1 MITKINNKKWSGILM
16 KGVFSFLFSS
26 FLFSSCS
33 DMLESDSSRQ
43 LFDPALDQ
51 KTDSVFY
58 AYGVMQAMQQLADQY
73 YFQNEMRGDLVKPTA
88 KASLHLRDLASF
100 TADAT
105 NKYDSV
111 YLYYKVI
118 NNCNYYLA
126 HRDTTLATG
135 ARNVVCNE
143 YAAMASFRAWTYL
156 QLARQ
161 YGAAPYITEP
171 VTTIGQINANT
182 SMTSYEGILQGE
194 AQMLETLKARYS
206 DEQLAVPT
214 FGQASRSIGRLNWKS
229 NRGQDVEK
237 FIRPSKCFIP
247 LNLVLGDIYL
257 ELGQYEKAATCYY
270 QYLRYEGLQNPSNI
284 SVNYNDFL
292 STYYYSYSPIFKDFM
307 EWPVD
312 YNMTRNQQL
321 YQQTPSWVNSFL
333 HSSAPGDVI
342 SYIPMAVNYTMG
354 KTTDIP
360 AAFGYNYYGTE
371 GTSTVIVDDPMELV
385 FSCPKTQ
392 DIQVVPSQAYC
403 DSSRRA
409 QYYYYTEQLKVA
421 PFNWIIKNAPLGD
434 ARASNIC
441 RGEGADSSYV
451 YLYKPSTAYILL
463 YRNTTVWLH
472 LAEAIN
478 RMGYPDA
485 AFAVLKTGLHSELNT
500 FRYQEVYLKDQQG
513 NDSIDEQGNK
523 VLDMTQSHIDDKYY
537 LTPESYE
544 LLTTRLPFLA
554 QANSDIF
561 KNGATK
567 SFVGIHFHGAGAI
580 EDLYSSYRYSTVVS
594 AKIAD
599 ISQKFGLNLSNY
611 TKDDY
616 INAMEDLLCDEYAME
631 FAFEGTRFSDLRRL
645 AIHKNQSGIYGGGF
659 GDKWLS
665 RKLENNAAG
674 ITTQNCYLPFK

>member
-1 MITKINNKKWSGILM
+1 MITKINKIGRWVVCAS
-16 KGVFSFLFSS
+16 LFTIHCS
-26 FLFSSCS
+26 LFTACS

-43 LFDPALDQ
+43 LFDPALNQ

-58 AYGVMQAMQQLADQY
+58 AYGIMQAMQQLADQY
-73 YFQNEMRGDLVKPTA
+73 YFQNELRGDLVRPTD
-88 KASLHLRDLASF
+88 KASIHLSSLASF

-143 YAAMASFRAWTYL
+143 YAAVASFRAWTYL

-161 YGAAPYITEP
+161 YGAVPYITEP

-194 AQMLETLKARYS
+194 AQMLEALKARYS
-206 DEQLAVPT
+206 DEQIAVPT
-214 FGQASRSIGRLNWKS
+214 FNQSSRSVGALNWG
-229 NRGQDVEK
+229 GQEK

-247 LNLVLGDIYL
+247 LNVVLGDIYL
-257 ELGQYEKAATCYY
+257 ELGQYEKAAICYY
-270 QYLRYEGLQNPSNI
+270 QYLRYEGLQNISNI
-284 SVNYNDFL
+284 SVNY
-292 STYYYSYSPIFKDFM
+292 SEAISPYYNEYSPIFKNFT

-312 YNMTRNQQL
+312 YNSSESDALVNA
-321 YQQTPSWVNSFL
+321 PSWTNSFL
-333 HSSAPGDVI
+333 HSAAPGDVI

-354 KTTDIP
+354 QTTDIP
-360 AAFGYNYYGTE
+360 ATFGYNYYGTDRA
-371 GTSTVIVDDPMELV
+371 STVQVDDPMAAA
-385 FSCPKTQ
+385 FNCPKTM
-392 DIQVVPSQAYC
+392 DIQIVPSQSYC
-403 DSSRRA
+403 DSARRA
-409 QYYYYTEQLKVA
+409 QYYFVTTLKLQVP
-421 PFNWIIKNAPLGD
+421 PFNYVGRNEPLGD
-434 ARASNIC
+434 ARASIIC
-441 RGEGADSSYV
+441 QGEGADSVYV
-451 YLYKPSTAYILL
+451 YTYKPSTAYVLL
-463 YRNTTVWLH
+463 YRNATVWLH

-485 AFAVLKTGLHSELNT
+485 AFAVLKTGLHSELASY
-500 FRYQEVYLKDQQG
+500 RYEEVYLKDQQG
-513 NDSIDEQGNK
+513 NDSIGADGKK
-523 VLDMTQSHIDDKYY
+523 VLDMVNAHVDDIYY

-554 QANSDIF
+554 QENSDIF
-561 KNGATK
+561 KNGANK
-567 SFVGIHFHGAGAI
+567 AFVGIHGHGAGAVVWK
-580 EDLYSSYRYSTVVS
+580 YSTYRYAPVLS

-599 ISQKFGLNLSNY
+599 ISQRFGLNLTNY

-645 AIHKNQSGIYGGGF
+645 ALHKNQAGTYGGGF

-665 RKLENNAAG
+665 RKLENNASG
-674 ITTQNCYLPFK
+674 ITTQNCYLPYK

>member
-1 MITKINNKKWSGILM
+1 MITKNITKYLIACSLCCG
-16 KGVFSFLFSS
+16 GAAVT
-26 FLFSSCS
+26 SCE
-33 DMLESDSSRQ
+33 DMLESDSNRQ
-43 LFDPALDQ
+43 VFEPALDQ

-58 AYGVMQAMQQLADQY
+58 AYGIMQALQQLADQY
-73 YFQNEMRGDLVKPTA
+73 YFQNEMRGDLVRPTSSA
-88 KASLHLRDLASF
+88 TTHLRSLATFS
-100 TADAT
+100 ADAT

-135 ARNVVCNE
+135 ARNVVSNE
-143 YAAMASFRAWTYL
+143 YAAIASFRAWTYL

-161 YGAAPYITEP
+161 YGSVPYVTEP

-182 SMTSYEGILQGE
+182 SMTSYESILQGE
-194 AQMLETLKARYS
+194 AQMLENLKARYS
-206 DEQLAVPT
+206 EDQLSVPT
-214 FGQASRSIGRLNWKS
+214 FNQTSRSIGMLNWK
-229 NRGQDVEK
+229 NERGQNVEK
-237 FIRPSKCFIP
+237 FIRPSKCFVP
-247 LNLVLGDIYL
+247 LNVVLGDIYL
-257 ELGQYEKAATCYY
+257 ELGQYEQAATCYY
-270 QYLRYEGLQNPSNI
+270 QYLRYQGFLNPSNI

-292 STYYYSYSPIFKDFM
+292 GTFYSQYSPIFKDFT
-307 EWPVD
+307 EWPAD
-312 YNMTRNQQL
+312 YNSAKNSSLYNQV
-321 YQQTPSWVNSFL
+321 PVWENAFS
-333 HSSAPGDVI
+333 HSAASGDI
-342 SYIPMAVNYTMG
+342 ITYIPMAVNYTMG

-371 GTSTVIVDDPMELV
+371 SKGGVQVDGDEI
-385 FSCPKTQ
+385 FSCPKTE
-392 DIQVVPSQAYC
+392 DIQVAPSQAYV
-403 DSSRRA
+403 DSARRA
-409 QYYYYTEQLKVA
+409 QYYYFTEQVKVS
-421 PFNWIIKNAPLGD
+421 PFNWIVKSQPLGD
-434 ARASNIC
+434 ARASIVTQ
-441 RGEGADSSYV
+441 GAGADSAYV
-451 YLYKPSTAYILL
+451 YTLKPSTAYIYL

-485 AFAVLKTGLHSELNT
+485 AFAVLKNGLHSELPNY
-500 FRYQEVYLKDQQG
+500 RYLEVYLKDQAG
-513 NDSIDEQGNK
+513 NDSIDENGQK

-554 QANSDIF
+554 QTNADIF
-561 KNGATK
+561 RNGASK
-567 SFVGIHFHGAGAI
+567 SFVGIHFHGAGAV

-599 ISQKFGLNLSNY
+599 ISRKFGLNLTTY

-645 AIHKNQSGIYGGGF
+645 ALHKNRAGTYGGNF
-659 GDKWLS
+659 GDVWLS
-665 RKLENNAAG
+665 RMLQNNAPG
-674 ITTQNCYLPFK
+674 ITTQNCYLPYK

>member
-1 MITKINNKKWSGILM
+1 MITKAKYFIGGICMVCGLA
-16 KGVFSFLFSS
+16 
-26 FLFSSCS
+26 SCS

-58 AYGVMQAMQQLADQY
+58 AYGIMQAMQELADQY
-73 YFQNEMRGDLVKPTA
+73 YFQNEMRGDLVSPTS
-88 KASLHLRDLASF
+88 KATTNLRNLASF

-143 YAAMASFRAWTYL
+143 YAAVASFRAWTYL

-161 YGAAPYITEP
+161 YGSVPYITEP

-182 SMTSYEGILQGE
+182 SMTGYETILAGE

-206 DEQLAVPT
+206 DEQLSVPT
-214 FGQASRSIGRLNWKS
+214 FNQTSRSIGMLNWGS
-229 NRGQDVEK
+229 EEK
-237 FIRPSKCFIP
+237 YIRPSKCFIP
-247 LNLVLGDIYL
+247 LNVVLGDIYL

-270 QYLRYEGLQNPSNI
+270 QYLRYEGLSNISNI
-284 SVNYNDFL
+284 SVNYVDYMSPF
-292 STYYYSYSPIFKDFM
+292 YSRYSPIFRNFT
-307 EWPVD
+307 EWPAD
-312 YNMTRNQQL
+312 YNEGKNSTL
-321 YQQTPSWVNSFL
+321 YSGTPIWENSFV
-333 HSSAPGDVI
+333 HTASPGDVI

-360 AAFGYNYYGTE
+360 AAYGYNYYGTE
-371 GTSTVIVDDPMELV
+371 RNNFVVVDDPMENV
-385 FSCPKTQ
+385 FNCPKTEN
-392 DIQVVPSQAYC
+392 IQIVPSQAYC
-403 DSSRRA
+403 DSARRA
-409 QYYYYTEQLKVA
+409 QYYYYTEQVKVS
-421 PFNWIIKNAPLGD
+421 PFNWIVKNEALGD
-434 ARASNIC
+434 ARANIIC
-441 RGEGADSSYV
+441 QGEGADSAYV
-451 YLYKPSTAYILL
+451 YTYKPSTAYVYL
-463 YRNTTVWLH
+463 YRNATVWLH

-485 AFAVLKTGLHSELNT
+485 AFAVLKNGLHSELPNY
-500 FRYQEVYLKDQQG
+500 RYLEVYLKDQAG
-513 NDSIDEQGNK
+513 NDSIGENGQK

-544 LLTTRLPFLA
+544 LLTTRLPFLS
-554 QANSDIF
+554 QANSDVF
-561 KNGATK
+561 KNGTTK
-567 SFVGIHFHGAGAI
+567 AFIGIHFHGAGAV
-580 EDLYSSYRYSTVVS
+580 EDLYSSYRYSTVLN

-599 ISQKFGLNLSNY
+599 ISKKFGLSLTSY
-611 TKDDY
+611 SKDDY

-645 AIHKNQSGIYGGGF
+645 ALHKNQAGTYGAGF

-665 RKLENNAAG
+665 RMLQNNAPG
-674 ITTQNCYLPFK
+674 ITTQNCYLPYK